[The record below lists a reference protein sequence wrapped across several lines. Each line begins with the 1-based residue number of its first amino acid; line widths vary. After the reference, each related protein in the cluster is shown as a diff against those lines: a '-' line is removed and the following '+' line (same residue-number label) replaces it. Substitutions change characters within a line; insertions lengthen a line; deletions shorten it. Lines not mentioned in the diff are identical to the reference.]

1 VNHPKILCSLSLAF
15 AFLYFTLFYILIYF
29 TIYASKLILSQH
41 SSHYSAVA
49 SSLIHLKRKKRKL
62 VDCNLQICGIFYIYI
77 LKWDFFFVSFLIYS
91 GKCYAVGRAKKRK
104 NDSIKVSPEALPAH
118 RT

>member
-15 AFLYFTLFYILIYF
+15 AYFTLFYILIYF
-29 TIYASKLILSQH
+29 TIYASTLILSQH

-49 SSLIHLKRKKRKL
+49 SSLIHLKRKKKRKL

-77 LKWDFFFVSFLIYS
+77 LKWDVFFRLFSDLFWKMLCS
-91 GKCYAVGRAKKRK
+91 GKSQEAK
-104 NDSIKVSPEALPAH
+104 E
-118 RT
+118 